1 MPFFL
6 MTSNAQRFS
15 WLVCELRELL
25 TAYMK
30 HSEDAEDNPV
40 SHYALLNLLMSLQVL
55 EKYALNDPSAV
66 ELFKSL
72 YEKHKALLDQ
82 MQKH

>member
-1 MPFFL
+1 

-25 TAYMK
+25 TNYME
-30 HSEDAEDNPV
+30 HSDDAEDNPV
-40 SHYALLNLLMSLQVL
+40 THYALLNLLMSLQVL
-55 EKYALNDPSAV
+55 EKYALNDPSAI

-72 YEKHKALLDQ
+72 HEKHKALLDQ

>member
-1 MPFFL
+1 

-40 SHYALLNLLMSLQVL
+40 SHYALLNLLMSLQIL
-55 EKYALNDPSAV
+55 EKYALNDPNAV

-72 YEKHKALLDQ
+72 YEKHKELLVQ
-82 MQKH
+82 VQKH